1 MTGAPL
7 VSIIVPSFNQGR
19 FLAQTLDSIL
29 AQDYR
34 PLEVLVIDGG
44 SSDDSVDVLRAYARR
59 HPELQWVSEPDKGP
73 ADAVNKG
80 LARAHGRYAGIQ
92 SSDDLY
98 RPGAVR
104 GAVEC
109 LAADPELVLVC
120 ADIEL
125 IDAHGRVEGHV
136 PAGAPLTL
144 ASLLARSCIVHQSS
158 AFFRMDAAR
167 AAGGWDG
174 RYFCCDA
181 EFWMRLL
188 FAGGRG
194 LRVPRT
200 WSAWRRHEVQRDKEA
215 RKVWDAWRRML
226 DDSPALRSAPLR
238 LRLAAEAGHSL
249 LTLKY
254 NPTGSK
260 WFRLAHLWRAVL
272 LYPPSLHG
280 IRRKSLLLP
289 GAGSLRQAG
298 ERWMTGG
305 SRG

>member
-1 MTGAPL
+1 MTAPL
-7 VSIIVPSFNQGR
+7 LVSVIVPSFNQGR
-19 FLAQTLDSIL
+19 FLPETLDSIL
-29 AQDYR
+29 GQDHR
-34 PLEVLVIDGG
+34 PLEVLVMDGG
-44 SSDDSVDVLRAYARR
+44 STDDTCDVLRAYAAR
-59 HPELQWVSEPDKGP
+59 HPELQWWSEPDKGP

-80 LARAHGRYAGIQ
+80 LARARGEIVGIQ

-98 RPGAVR
+98 RPGALREAVR
-104 GAVEC
+104 HFADDPG
-109 LAADPELVLVC
+109 LALVC
-120 ADIEL
+120 GDVEL
-125 IDAHGRVEGHV
+125 IDVCGRLEGV
-136 PAGAPLTL
+136 APAGQPLTL
-144 ASLLARSCIVHQSS
+144 ANVLARSCVVHQSS
-158 AFFRMDAAR
+158 AFFRLNAAR

-215 RKVWDAWRRML
+215 SQVWDAWRRML
-226 DDSPALRSAPLR
+226 DDSADLRRAPLR

-249 LTLKY
+249 LAIKY

-272 LYPPSLHG
+272 LYPPSLLG
-280 IRRKSLLLP
+280 IREKTLLLP
-289 GAGSLRQAG
+289 GVGSLRLAAS
-298 ERWMTGG
+298 RLMTGG
-305 SRG
+305 VRG

>member
-1 MTGAPL
+1 MTAAPL

-29 AQDYR
+29 AQDHR
-34 PLEVLVIDGG
+34 PLEVLVMDGG
-44 SSDDSVDVLRAYARR
+44 STDETVEVLRRYAAQ
-59 HPELQWVSEPDKGP
+59 HPELQWISEPDRGP

-80 LARAHGRYAGIQ
+80 LARARGLFAGVQ

-98 RPGAVR
+98 RPGAIR
-104 GAVEC
+104 EAVAE
-109 LAADPELVLVC
+109 LRADPALTLIC
-120 ADIEL
+120 GDIEL
-125 IDAHGRVEGHV
+125 IDIHGRVEGHV
-136 PAGAPLTL
+136 AAGRPLTP
-144 ASLLARSCIVHQSS
+144 ANLLARSCVVHQSS
-158 AFFRMDAAR
+158 AFFRVDAAR

-188 FAGGRG
+188 LAGGRG
-194 LRVPRT
+194 RRVART
-200 WSAWRRHEVQRDKEA
+200 WSAWRRHDVQRDKEA
-215 RKVWDAWRRML
+215 RKVWDAWRRMI
-226 DDSPALRSAPLR
+226 DDSPLLRGAPLH

-260 WFRLAHLWRAVL
+260 WFRLFHVWRAVL
-272 LYPPSLHG
+272 LYPPSLLG
-280 IRRKSLLLP
+280 IPRKSVLVPGVGALRHAAGRLL
-289 GAGSLRQAG
+289 
-298 ERWMTGG
+298 TGD

>member
-1 MTGAPL
+1 MISAPL

-19 FLAQTLDSIL
+19 FLPETLDSIL
-29 AQDYR
+29 GQDYR
-34 PLEVLVIDGG
+34 PLEVLVMDGG
-44 SSDDSVDVLRAYARR
+44 STDDTVNVLHRYAAQ
-59 HPELQWVSEPDKGP
+59 HPELQWQSEPDKGP

-80 LARAHGRYAGIQ
+80 LARARGDIVGIQ

-98 RPGAVR
+98 RPGAIR
-104 GAVEC
+104 EAVEHLC
-109 LAADPELVLVC
+109 ADAGLTLVC
-120 ADIEL
+120 GDADL
-125 IDAHGRVEGHV
+125 IDVSGRLEGV
-136 PAGAPLTL
+136 APAGQPLTL
-144 ASLLARSCIVHQSS
+144 ANVLARSCVVHQSS

-194 LRVPRT
+194 SRVPRI

-226 DDSPALRSAPLR
+226 DDSSELRRAPLR

-249 LTLKY
+249 LAIKY

-272 LYPPSLHG
+272 LYPPSLLG
-280 IRRKSLLLP
+280 IRDKMLLLP
-289 GAGSLRQAG
+289 GAGSLRHAAG
-298 ERWMTGG
+298 KLLTGG